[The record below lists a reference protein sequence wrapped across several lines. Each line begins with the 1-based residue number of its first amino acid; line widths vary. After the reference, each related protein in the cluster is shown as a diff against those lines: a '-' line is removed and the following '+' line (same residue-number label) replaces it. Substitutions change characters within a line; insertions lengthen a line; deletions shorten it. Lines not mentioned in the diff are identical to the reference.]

1 MGLVLDYSPPIESV
15 LAMPICYLASA
26 AAFDSYLVY
35 AAGVHSPGPL
45 PMGLMPESG
54 KGFAG

>member
-1 MGLVLDYSPPIESV
+1 MLCVNWAEKSIGFCECLLTTD
-15 LAMPICYLASA
+15 